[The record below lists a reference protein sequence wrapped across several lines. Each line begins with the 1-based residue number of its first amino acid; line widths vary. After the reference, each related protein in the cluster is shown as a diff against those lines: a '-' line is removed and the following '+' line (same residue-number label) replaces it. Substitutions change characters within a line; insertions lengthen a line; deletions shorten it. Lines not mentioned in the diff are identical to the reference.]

1 MKLIRMVDDY
11 INDKKYSMIYK
22 DNGLDI
28 INYTKIIDF
37 SSSLISIKYDDK
49 IYYIEG
55 NNLVISKMMDDEI
68 LITGN
73 ITSITFSWEW
83 TGTMKDK
90 IFRIFSSSIKIK
102 VKGRNINNF
111 IKRLIKNNINIR
123 RVIPISYKEVDL
135 IIDYN
140 DLEEVVKYKTIY
152 DIKIIKYYGKLK
164 VLKLLKK
171 NIFII
176 SFLILGLIIIYILSN
191 VIFDIE
197 IVHSNSNIIKL
208 IEEELYDH
216 DVRKYSFVKSYDE
229 IEKIIR

>member
-1 MKLIRMVDDY
+1 
-11 INDKKYSMIYK
+11 
-22 DNGLDI
+22 
-28 INYTKIIDF
+28 
-37 SSSLISIKYDDK
+37 
-49 IYYIEG
+49 
-55 NNLVISKMMDDEI
+55 
-68 LITGN
+68 
-73 ITSITFSWEW
+73 
-83 TGTMKDK
+83 MKDK

-171 NIFII
+171 NIVII

-197 IVHSNSNIIKL
+197 IVHSNSFFMPL
-208 IEEELYDH
+208 L
-216 DVRKYSFVKSYDE
+216 S
-229 IEKIIR
+229 